1 MSTRG
6 GSAVGPKLRVTVQ
19 VCRNVLALGLP
30 PLRCACRTQNAP
42 FPLLG
47 SVLLHGTSA
56 CRSSP
61 RRRRRNL
68 FPAACT
74 NARPMDS
81 VLGDGPRPTVHG
93 PRGDGLATSLRAS
106 TTHRSSHPDQAPVD
120 GTPIAA
126 ALPQLPDS
134 TVQGLSRHT
143 HANTQ
148 DMSFKD
154 IGRRNRLWAPVG
166 FSGTVVV
173 RGFGSPDV

>member
-1 MSTRG
+1 MRVRLSQKSGRPLSTRG

-93 PRGDGLATSLRAS
+93 PRGDGLASLRRACVRPRPN
-106 TTHRSSHPDQAPVD
+106 RSSHPDQAPVD

-134 TVQGLSRHT
+134 TL
-143 HANTQ
+143 
-148 DMSFKD
+148 
-154 IGRRNRLWAPVG
+154 
-166 FSGTVVV
+166 
-173 RGFGSPDV
+173 